1 MPRTRAPRYKRAR
14 VPSAHRDP
22 GIGAA
27 RPCRRAVPSHVRS
40 TARSTK
46 YRGLV
51 IGGYALWTP
60 RETPGAM
67 DGSYKLEVRIVDAA
81 IDLWSDGYTLVF
93 TRATRYTGRG
103 DTPKRQAPTDKTAHS
118 NTSARGDIMC
128 SRRTGA
134 VSSDLSSLITPPPWP
149 CVLRRAQASHAC
161 CAWRAAR

>member
-1 MPRTRAPRYKRAR
+1 MPRTRAISVRGCHPRIGIRGSAR
-14 VPSAHRDP
+14 RGLAGGR
-22 GIGAA
+22 
-27 RPCRRAVPSHVRS
+27 CRRTSAPRPGVRS
-40 TARSTK
+40 TADWSLADTRSGHPGK
-46 YRGLV
+46 PRV
-51 IGGYALWTP
+51 LWTVA
-60 RETPGAM
+60 RSAYSGCC
-67 DGSYKLEVRIVDAA
+67 DR
-81 IDLWSDGYTLVF
+81 LWSDGYTLVF